1 MSCKFTL
8 QCDYKLLL
16 ERMKIMNRHFKA
28 LSVVC
33 CASLL
38 LAGCGSSQTT
48 ASVSDNTS
56 VANASTV
63 SADYADLFSNRD
75 LSNDYDASAAIPIT
89 LEGSSASCAS
99 SAVTIDGST
108 VTITEEGTYLLS
120 GSLDNGMILVD
131 TDKLSK
137 VQLVLDNVTISNNTS
152 AAIYVRQAD
161 KVFITTVKDS
171 QNVLQNGGTYETID
185 DNNIDAVIFSKD
197 DLTLN
202 GYGSLTIE
210 AAEGM
215 GVVSKDDLIIT
226 GGTYTITSKGDG
238 LSGKDVLGIYD
249 GTFTITSDGD
259 AIRSKVD
266 LYIAGGTYDLTC
278 GDGYENG
285 RTHQEDFP
293 GGMGHP
299 GGDFQP
305 DGNFQPDENFKPGDD
320 FQPDENFKP
329 DEDFQP
335 DENFKP
341 DKDFQ
346 WDEDST
352 DRPTPPERAD
362 SDEQDSRPQPPE
374 RSDSSQETNTAQQTE
389 ETADS
394 SKESDSL
401 QASENTDSTEDTPST
416 KGLKADGNLVL
427 DGGTYTINTADDCI
441 HSNSSIQI
449 NDGTYE
455 LASGDD
461 AVHAD
466 AELTVNGGTVSVSNS
481 YEGLEGA
488 QVTINDGTVTVNASD
503 DGVNAS
509 LGTGAFVEEDCVI
522 TVNGGI
528 LTVNA
533 DGDGIDSNGSII
545 QNGGEMYICGPT
557 NSANAAIDFAT
568 DIEINGGILLAVD
581 NSQMQEQIDS
591 APKQGLIRTTIDQQE
606 ADTTIILKTEDGEE
620 LLRFTPSKTYS
631 TVTVSLPELIQGN
644 TYLITTGNE
653 VTNIT
658 MDSSFYDDIK
668 REGFH

>member
-1 MSCKFTL
+1 
-8 QCDYKLLL
+8 
-16 ERMKIMNRHFKA
+16 MNRHFKV
-28 LSVVC
+28 LSVAG
-33 CASLL
+33 CASLFL
-38 LAGCGSSQTT
+38 IGCGSSPVTT
-48 ASVSDNTS
+48 SVSDNTS
-56 VANASTV
+56 VANVSTV

-75 LSNDYDASAAIPIT
+75 LSNDYDDSAAIPIT
-89 LEGSSASCAS
+89 LEGSSASCDS
-99 SAVTIDGST
+99 SAVTIDANT

-120 GSLDNGMILVD
+120 GTLDNGMILVD
-131 TDKLSK
+131 TDKQSK
-137 VQLVLDNVTISNNTS
+137 VQLVLDNVTISNDTS

-161 KVFITTVKDS
+161 KVFITTVTDS
-171 QNVLQNGGTYETID
+171 QNILQNGGTYEAID
-185 DNNIDAVIFSKD
+185 DNNIDAVIFSKE

-202 GYGSLTIE
+202 GYGTLTID

-238 LSGKDVLGIYD
+238 MSGKEVLGIYD
-249 GTFTITSDGD
+249 GTFTITANGD
-259 AIRSKVD
+259 AISSSTD

-278 GDGYENG
+278 GNGYENG
-285 RTHQEDFP
+285 RTHQENSP
-293 GGMGHP
+293 GSMGHP
-299 GGDFQP
+299 GE
-305 DGNFQPDENFKPGDD
+305 NFQPDENFKPGDD
-320 FQPDENFKP
+320 FQPNENLKP
-329 DEDFQP
+329 EA
-335 DENFKP
+335 
-341 DKDFQ
+341 DFQ
-346 WDEDST
+346 WGEDSS
-352 DRPTPPERAD
+352 DHPAPPERAD
-362 SDEQDSRPQPPE
+362 SDDQTNHPQPPE
-374 RSDSSQETNTAQQTE
+374 DPDFSQETNTSQQAE

-394 SKESDSL
+394 SKGSGSQQTSES
-401 QASENTDSTEDTPST
+401 TDSTEDTLSM
-416 KGLKADGNLVL
+416 KGLKATGNLVL
-427 DGGTYTINTADDCI
+427 DGGTYTMNTADDCI

-449 NDGTYE
+449 NGGTYE

-461 AVHAD
+461 AFHAD
-466 AELTVNGGTVSVSNS
+466 AELTINDGTLSVSSS

-488 QVTINDGTVTVNASD
+488 QVTINGGTITINASD

-509 LGTGAFVEEDCVI
+509 LGTGAVAEEDCII

-545 QNGGEMYICGPT
+545 QNGGEMYICGPA

-591 APKQGLIRTTIDQQE
+591 APKQGLIRTFLDQQD
-606 ADTTIILKTEDGEE
+606 ADTAIVLKTEDGEE

-631 TVTVSLPELIQGN
+631 TIMVSLPELTEGN
-644 TYLITTGNE
+644 TYLLTTGNE

>member
-1 MSCKFTL
+1 
-8 QCDYKLLL
+8 
-16 ERMKIMNRHFKA
+16 MNRHFKV
-28 LSVVC
+28 LSVAG
-33 CASLL
+33 CASLFL
-38 LAGCGSSQTT
+38 IGCGRSPVTT
-48 ASVSDNTS
+48 SVSDNTS
-56 VANASTV
+56 AANVSTV

-75 LSNDYDASAAIPIT
+75 LSNDYDDSAAIPIT
-89 LEGSSASCAS
+89 LEGSSASCDS
-99 SAVTIDGST
+99 SAVTIDANT

-120 GSLDNGMILVD
+120 GTLDNGMILVD
-131 TDKLSK
+131 TDKQSK
-137 VQLVLDNVTISNNTS
+137 VQLVLDNVTISNDTS

-161 KVFITTVKDS
+161 KVFLTTVTDS
-171 QNVLQNGGTYETID
+171 QNILQNGGTYEAID
-185 DNNIDAVIFSKD
+185 DNNIDAVIFSKE

-202 GYGSLTIE
+202 GYGTLTID

-238 LSGKDVLGIYD
+238 LSGKEVLGIYD
-249 GTFTITSDGD
+249 GTFTITADGD
-259 AIRSKVD
+259 AISTSTD

-278 GDGYENG
+278 GNGYENG
-285 RTHQEDFP
+285 RTHQENSP
-293 GGMGHP
+293 GSMGHP

-305 DGNFQPDENFKPGDD
+305 DGAFQPDENFKP
-320 FQPDENFKP
+320 E
-329 DEDFQP
+329 EDFQ
-335 DENFKP
+335 
-341 DKDFQ
+341 
-346 WDEDST
+346 WGEDSS
-352 DRPTPPERAD
+352 DHPAPPERAD
-362 SDEQDSRPQPPE
+362 SEDQTNHPQPPE
-374 RSDSSQETNTAQQTE
+374 DPDFSQETNTTQQAE
-389 ETADS
+389 ETADA
-394 SKESDSL
+394 SKGSDS
-401 QASENTDSTEDTPST
+401 QQTSESTDSTEDTPSM
-416 KGLKADGNLVL
+416 KGLKATGNLVL
-427 DGGTYTINTADDCI
+427 DGGTYTMNTADDCI

-449 NDGTYE
+449 NGGTYE

-466 AELTVNGGTVSVSNS
+466 AELTINDGTLSVSSS

-488 QVTINDGTVTVNASD
+488 QVTINGGTITLNTSD

-509 LGTGAFVEEDCVI
+509 LGTGAVAEEDCII

-533 DGDGIDSNGSII
+533 DGDGIDSNGAII
-545 QNGGEMYICGPT
+545 QNGGEMYICGPA

-591 APKQGLIRTTIDQQE
+591 APKQGLIRTFLDQQD
-606 ADTTIILKTEDGEE
+606 ADTAIVLKTEDGEE

-631 TVTVSLPELIQGN
+631 TIMVSLPELTEGN
-644 TYLITTGNE
+644 TYLLTTSNE

-668 REGFH
+668 RDGFH

>member
-1 MSCKFTL
+1 
-8 QCDYKLLL
+8 
-16 ERMKIMNRHFKA
+16 MNRHFKV
-28 LSVVC
+28 LSLVC

-38 LAGCGSSQTT
+38 LAGCGSSKTT

-56 VANASTV
+56 VANVSTV

-75 LSNDYDASAAIPIT
+75 LSNDYDASAAILIT
-89 LEGSSASCAS
+89 LEGSSASCDA

-120 GSLDNGMILVD
+120 GTLDNGMILVD
-131 TDKLSK
+131 TDKQSK
-137 VQLVLDNVTISNNTS
+137 VQLVLDNVTISNDTS

-161 KVFITTVKDS
+161 KVFITTVTDS
-171 QNVLQNGGTYETID
+171 QNVLQNGGTYEAID

-202 GYGSLTIE
+202 GYGSLTLE

-226 GGTYTITSKGDG
+226 GGTYIITSKGDG

-259 AIRSKVD
+259 AISSKAD

-285 RTHQEDFP
+285 RPHQEDFP

-305 DGNFQPDENFKPGDD
+305 DENFKPG
-320 FQPDENFKP
+320 
-329 DEDFQP
+329 EDFQP

-341 DKDFQ
+341 GEDFQ

-352 DRPTPPERAD
+352 DRPTPPERPD
-362 SDEQDSRPQPPE
+362 SDDQDSRPQPLE

-389 ETADS
+389 ES
-394 SKESDSL
+394 
-401 QASENTDSTEDTPST
+401 TDSTEDTPST
-416 KGLKADGNLVL
+416 KGLKAAGNLVL

-449 NDGTYE
+449 NGGTYE

-461 AVHAD
+461 AIHAD

-488 QVTINDGTVTVNASD
+488 QVTINDGTITVNASD

-545 QNGGEMYICGPT
+545 QNGGEIYICGPA

-591 APKQGLIRTTIDQQE
+591 APKQGLIRTTIDQQD
-606 ADTTIILKTEDGEE
+606 ADTTIVLKTADGEE

-631 TVTVSLPELIQGN
+631 TVTVSLPELTQGN

-668 REGFH
+668 KEGFH

>member
-1 MSCKFTL
+1 
-8 QCDYKLLL
+8 
-16 ERMKIMNRHFKA
+16 MNRHFKV
-28 LSVVC
+28 LSVAG
-33 CASLL
+33 CASLFL
-38 LAGCGSSQTT
+38 IGCGSSPVTT
-48 ASVSDNTS
+48 SVSDNTS
-56 VANASTV
+56 VANVSTV

-75 LSNDYDASAAIPIT
+75 LSNDYDDSAAIPIT
-89 LEGSSASCAS
+89 LEGSSASCDS
-99 SAVTIDGST
+99 SAVTIDANT

-120 GSLDNGMILVD
+120 GTLDNGMILVD
-131 TDKLSK
+131 TDKQSK
-137 VQLVLDNVTISNNTS
+137 VQLVLDNVTISNDTS

-161 KVFITTVKDS
+161 KVFLTTVTDS
-171 QNVLQNGGTYETID
+171 QNILQNGGTYEAID
-185 DNNIDAVIFSKD
+185 DNNIDAVIFSKE

-202 GYGSLTIE
+202 GYGTLTID

-238 LSGKDVLGIYD
+238 LSGKEVLGIYD
-249 GTFTITSDGD
+249 GTFTITADGD
-259 AIRSKVD
+259 AISTSTD

-278 GDGYENG
+278 GNGYENG
-285 RTHQEDFP
+285 RTHQENSP
-293 GGMGHP
+293 GSMGHP

-305 DGNFQPDENFKPGDD
+305 DGAFQPDENLKP
-320 FQPDENFKP
+320 EV
-329 DEDFQP
+329 
-335 DENFKP
+335 
-341 DKDFQ
+341 DFQ
-346 WDEDST
+346 WGEDSS
-352 DRPTPPERAD
+352 DHPAPPERAD
-362 SDEQDSRPQPPE
+362 SDDQTNHPQPP
-374 RSDSSQETNTAQQTE
+374 DGPDFSQETNTTQQAE
-389 ETADS
+389 ETADA
-394 SKESDSL
+394 SKGSGSQQTSES
-401 QASENTDSTEDTPST
+401 TDSTEDTLSM
-416 KGLKADGNLVL
+416 KGLKATGNLVL
-427 DGGTYTINTADDCI
+427 DGGTYTMNTADDCI

-449 NDGTYE
+449 NGGTYE

-466 AELTVNGGTVSVSNS
+466 AELTINDGTLSVSSS

-488 QVTINDGTVTVNASD
+488 QVTINGGTITLNASD

-509 LGTGAFVEEDCVI
+509 LGTGAVAEEDCII

-533 DGDGIDSNGSII
+533 DGDGIDSNGAII

-591 APKQGLIRTTIDQQE
+591 APKQGLIRTFLDQQD
-606 ADTTIILKTEDGEE
+606 ADTAIVLKTEDGEE

-631 TVTVSLPELIQGN
+631 TIMVSLPELTEGN
-644 TYLITTGNE
+644 TYLLTTGNE

-668 REGFH
+668 RDGFH